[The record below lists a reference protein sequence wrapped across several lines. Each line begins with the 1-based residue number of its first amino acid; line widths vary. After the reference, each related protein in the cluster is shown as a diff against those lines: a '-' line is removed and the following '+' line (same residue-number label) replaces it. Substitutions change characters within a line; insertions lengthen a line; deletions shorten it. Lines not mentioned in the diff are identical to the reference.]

1 MPALILRI
9 TFSFELPCDTQI
21 GGVMYKDDCILGAGV
36 SSLPCR
42 KDSLGF
48 VGLFFLKKKLLSIA
62 AVPYN

>member
-9 TFSFELPCDTQI
+9 TFSFELTCDTQI
-21 GGVMYKDDCILGAGV
+21 GGVMYKDDCVLGAGV

-48 VGLFFLKKKLLSIA
+48 VGLF
-62 AVPYN
+62 